1 MYEMST
7 HNTLQLVN
15 NRLMH
20 AHHENTFPAMYAA
33 EFGNVLKSER
43 MIGNTTYIELV

>member
-1 MYEMST
+1 MSI

-20 AHHENTFPAMYAA
+20 AHHGNTFPAMYAA
-33 EFGNVLKSER
+33 EFGNVLNSEC
-43 MIGNTTYIELV
+43 INYWEHHLF